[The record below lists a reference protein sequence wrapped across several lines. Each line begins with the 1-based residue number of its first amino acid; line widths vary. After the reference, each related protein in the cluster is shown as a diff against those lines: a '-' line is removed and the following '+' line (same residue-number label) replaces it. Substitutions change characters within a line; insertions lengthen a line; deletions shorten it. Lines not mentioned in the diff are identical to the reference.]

1 MTPVTSITHSISGLA
16 WRWRGGNMDMSGRFG
31 AMGGLSDDLVDQLL
45 LSRGVPHDDLERHRR
60 PTLRDFLPDPSLF
73 RDMDVAARRLADA
86 VVRGE
91 AITVY
96 GDYDVDGATSAAL
109 LLRLLRALGVEG
121 QAYIPDR
128 LLEGYGP
135 SGEALV
141 RLGREGSQ
149 LIVTVDCGA
158 MAHEALGQAR
168 DAGID
173 VIVVDHHKCSPEL
186 PRRSRWS
193 TPTASMKPMKRR
205 PMAIWLPWASPSCW
219 QWQPCACCAREAG
232 STSAR
237 CPISWPCSISSPW
250 GRWPTWRSSR
260 ASTAHSWRK
269 G

>member
-121 QAYIPDR
+121 QAYIPTACSKAMALGRGAGAAGARRQPADR
-128 LLEGYGP
+128 HRRLRGHGARGAGP
-135 SGEALV
+135 GARCGDRRDRGRSPQVLARAAPAVALV
-141 RLGREGSQ
+141 NPNRLDEADEAAAHGHLAAVGVAF
-149 LIVTVDCGA
+149 LLAVATVRVLRARGWFDQRPVPDL
-158 MAHEALGQAR
+158 MALLDLVA
-168 DAGID
+168 
-173 VIVVDHHKCSPEL
+173 
-186 PRRSRWS
+186 
-193 TPTASMKPMKRR
+193 
-205 PMAIWLPWASPSCW
+205 WAP
-219 QWQPCACCAREAG
+219 
-232 STSAR
+232 
-237 CPISWPCSISSPW
+237 
-250 GRWPTWRSSR
+250 WPTWRSSR